1 MFLASSLMLAQLE
14 TQYVAPSYF
23 NVVLLTLLALGAVG
37 WLVAAVLGFA
47 RARVFGPATRWFA
60 LAAVCLVI
68 YHLQFVLT
76 VLAATNNP
84 NLLLSLGAFFPLF
97 IVIGAV
103 CAIIGFARLNKAR

>member
-1 MFLASSLMLAQLE
+1 MFLASSLMLAQVE

-23 NVVLLTLLALGAVG
+23 TVVLLTLLALGAVG

-76 VLAATNNP
+76 VLAASSNP
-84 NLLLSLGAFFPLF
+84 NMLLSLGAFFPLF
-97 IVIGAV
+97 IVIGAI
-103 CAIIGFARLNKAR
+103 CAIIGFARLNRPR